1 MTETFVF
8 SRLDSIEKRFEEV
21 DLLLKFAED
30 NRMDDKIYPTF
41 CRTAHIILVAHFEG
55 AIKEI
60 CKDVIDDINY
70 NTTFDSIPN
79 KIFATYCDYFLIKEK
94 KEFSDKGINNLRVK
108 LKDAFGNSKSNLK
121 VAPFLFTN
129 DKNLAPTILE
139 TIIERFGLNRFF
151 WSLKN
156 SDLDVVFE
164 DSKTEIENLKS
175 ELLKHI
181 RENTIKYPYTVD
193 NTIYSP
199 DITILEQKSQ
209 KTLWEEFID
218 DVLKERH
225 SIIHGQYL
233 HNPYDHENLH
243 KAKIK
248 IEILIYVFIINIC
261 SVSNPIINE
270 ILKNEDL

>member
-1 MTETFVF
+1 MTETFIF
-8 SRLDSIEKRFEEV
+8 SRLDSIDKRFQEV

-30 NRMDDKIYPTF
+30 NRMDDKLYPTF
-41 CRTAHIILVAHFEG
+41 CRSAHIILVAHFEG

-70 NTTFDSIPN
+70 NTNFDRLPS
-79 KIFATYCDYFLIKEK
+79 KIFATYCDHFLIKEK
-94 KEFSDKGINNLRVK
+94 KEFSDKGVNSLRLK
-108 LKDAFGNSKSNLK
+108 LKEAFGSSKSNLK
-121 VAPFLFTN
+121 VTPFLFNN
-129 DKNLAPTILE
+129 DRNLAPAILE
-139 TIIERFGLNRFF
+139 VILERFGSNRFF

-164 DSKTEIENLKS
+164 DSKTEIDELKKT
-175 ELLKHI
+175 LRNHI
-181 RENTIKYPYTVD
+181 GKNIIKYPYSVD
-193 NTIYSP
+193 KSIYKP
-199 DITILEQKSQ
+199 DISILEQKSQ

-225 SIIHGQYL
+225 SIVHGQNL

-248 IEILIYVFIINIC
+248 IEILIYVFIINLC
-261 SVSNPIINE
+261 SVANPIVTEIINDE
-270 ILKNEDL
+270 E

>member
-8 SRLDSIEKRFEEV
+8 SRLDSIEKRFQEV

-30 NRMDDKIYPTF
+30 NQNDDKIYPAF
-41 CRTAHIILVAHFEG
+41 CRSAHIILVAHFEG

-70 NTTFDSIPN
+70 NNTFDDIPS
-79 KIFATYCDYFLIKEK
+79 KIFSTFCDYFLIKEK
-94 KEFSDKGINNLRVK
+94 KEFSDKGINSLRLK
-108 LKDAFGNSKSNLK
+108 LKDTFGNSKSNLK
-121 VAPFLFTN
+121 VEPFLFSV
-129 DKNLAPTILE
+129 DRNLAPAILE
-139 TIIERFGLNRFF
+139 SILERFGLTRFF

-164 DSKTEIENLKS
+164 DVKTEIEELKKM
-175 ELLKHI
+175 LRKHI
-181 RENTIKYPYTVD
+181 CENVIKYPYTV
-193 NTIYSP
+193 TSSVYKP
-199 DITILEQKSQ
+199 DLAILVQKSQ

-218 DVLKERH
+218 DILKERH
-225 SIIHGQYL
+225 SIVHGQKL

-248 IEILIYVFIINIC
+248 IEILIYVFIINLC
-261 SVSNPIINE
+261 SIANPVVNE
-270 ILKNEDL
+270 IITEEE

>member
-8 SRLDSIEKRFEEV
+8 SRLDSIEKRFQEV
-21 DLLLKFAED
+21 DLLLKFAEE
-30 NRMDDKIYPTF
+30 NQKDDKLYPTF
-41 CRTAHIILVAHFEG
+41 CRSAHIILVAHFEG

-70 NTTFDSIPN
+70 NNTFDTVPS
-79 KIFATYCDYFLIKEK
+79 KMFATFCDYFLIKEK
-94 KEFSDKGINNLRVK
+94 KEFSEKGINSLRLK
-108 LKDAFGNSKSNLK
+108 LKDTLGNSKSNLK
-121 VAPFLFTN
+121 VEPFLYTI
-129 DKNLAPTILE
+129 DRNLAPSILE
-139 TIIERFGLNRFF
+139 TILERFGTNRFF

-164 DSKTEIENLKS
+164 DAKTEIEELK
-175 ELLKHI
+175 ELLRQHI
-181 RENTIKYPYTVD
+181 CENVIKYPYNVMSS
-193 NTIYSP
+193 IYKP

-225 SIIHGQYL
+225 SIVHGQKL

-248 IEILIYVFIINIC
+248 IEILIYVFIINLC
-261 SVSNPIINE
+261 SISNPAINAVVTE
-270 ILKNEDL
+270 EE

>member
-1 MTETFVF
+1 MTDTFVF
-8 SRLDSIEKRFEEV
+8 SRLDSIEKRFQEV
-21 DLLLKFAED
+21 DLLLKYAEE
-30 NRMDDKIYPTF
+30 NQNDDKVYPTF
-41 CRTAHIILVAHFEG
+41 CRSAHIILVAHFEG

-70 NTTFDSIPN
+70 NNTFDAVPS
-79 KIFATYCDYFLIKEK
+79 KIFATFCDYFLIKEK
-94 KEFSDKGINNLRVK
+94 KEFSDKGINSLRLK
-108 LKDAFGNSKSNLK
+108 LKDTLGNSKSNLK
-121 VAPFLFTN
+121 VEPFLFTV
-129 DKNLAPTILE
+129 DRNLAPAILE
-139 TIIERFGLNRFF
+139 TILERFGSNRFF

-164 DSKTEIENLKS
+164 DAKTEIEELKNLLRKY
-175 ELLKHI
+175 I
-181 RENTIKYPYTVD
+181 CENVIKYPYTV
-193 NTIYSP
+193 TSSIYKP

-225 SIIHGQYL
+225 SIVHGQKL

-248 IEILIYVFIINIC
+248 IEILIYVFIINLC
-261 SVSNPIINE
+261 SISNPVFNE
-270 ILKNEDL
+270 IVIEG

>member
-8 SRLDSIEKRFEEV
+8 SRLDSIEKRFQEV
-21 DLLLKFAED
+21 DLLLKFAEE
-30 NRMDDKIYPTF
+30 NQNDDKIYPTF
-41 CRTAHIILVAHFEG
+41 CRSAHIILVAHFEG

-70 NTTFDSIPN
+70 NNTFDAVPS
-79 KIFATYCDYFLIKEK
+79 KIFSTFCDYFLIKEK
-94 KEFSDKGINNLRVK
+94 KEFSDKGINSLRLK
-108 LKDAFGNSKSNLK
+108 LKDTLGNSKSNLK
-121 VAPFLFTN
+121 VEPFLFSV
-129 DKNLAPTILE
+129 DRNLAPAILE
-139 TIIERFGLNRFF
+139 IILERFGSTRFF

-164 DSKTEIENLKS
+164 DAKTEIEELKKM
-175 ELLKHI
+175 LRKHI
-181 RENTIKYPYTVD
+181 CENVDKYPYTV
-193 NTIYSP
+193 TSSIYKP

-225 SIIHGQYL
+225 SIVHGQKL

-248 IEILIYVFIINIC
+248 IEILIYVFIINLC
-261 SVSNPIINE
+261 SIANPVINE
-270 ILKNEDL
+270 IIIEVE